1 MARALASLPLISKA
15 MENGQ
20 ISYSKVRA
28 VTRVA
33 TPNNEEQLLRIALG
47 GTAGQVERLVR
58 AWRKVDRVAE
68 EEQVDYQQKHAS
80 LTTYTDEGVIRGR
93 LPAEIGAVFVKALQA
108 ASGEVGLRTHRYELG
123 DGNDV
128 EAESRR
134 WRASNV
140 ETRVFV
146 IRTN

>member
-1 MARALASLPLISKA
+1 

-80 LTTYTDEGVIRGR
+80 LTTYTDEDGMLVIRGR